1 MNRAVSAVL
10 IGALAAVI
18 LASMTLFTVDQRQNA
33 IVFRLGEPVQVIKA
47 PGLYAK
53 LPVLDNVRFFD
64 TRILSLDPE
73 EPERFITEEKKNVLV
88 DSFVK
93 FRIVDVLQYYIS
105 VGGDEARARIRLAQA
120 VNDSLR
126 AEFGKRTIR
135 QVVAGIGD
143 LAGEGDQRERI
154 MQLTREKA
162 DADARKIGVE
172 VLDVR
177 LRRVDLTA
185 EVSEAVYRRMEAERK
200 RVANQLRSEG
210 FAKSEEIRAD
220 ADRQR
225 EVIIAEAYR
234 KAQRIKGEGDA
245 RAAATYAQA
254 FEQNPEFFAFYRSM
268 EAYRQSFKSRSDI
281 MVLDPSSDFFKY
293 LKGPSGRK

>member
-1 MNRAVSAVL
+1 
-10 IGALAAVI
+10 
-18 LASMTLFTVDQRQNA
+18 
-33 IVFRLGEPVQVIKA
+33 
-47 PGLYAK
+47 
-53 LPVLDNVRFFD
+53 VRFFD

>member
-1 MNRAVSAVL
+1 MNRTVSAVL
-10 IGALAAVI
+10 IGLLALVI
-18 LASMTLFTVDQRQNA
+18 LASMTLFTVDMRQNA
-33 IVFRLGEPVQVIKA
+33 IVFRLGEPVNVIKE

-53 LPVLDNVRFFD
+53 VPLFDNVRFFD
-64 TRILSLDPE
+64 TRILTLDSE
-73 EPERFITEEKKNVLV
+73 EPERFITQEKKNVLV

-105 VGGDEARARIRLAQA
+105 VGGDEARAKIRLSQA

-126 AEFGKRTIR
+126 AEFGKRTIHE
-135 QVVAGIGD
+135 VVSGQRDQIMD
-143 LAGEGDQRERI
+143 LMRK
-154 MQLTREKA
+154 KA

-177 LRRVDLTA
+177 LKRVDLPG

-225 EVIIAEAYR
+225 EIIIAEAYR
-234 KAQRIKGEGDA
+234 KAQSVKGEGDA
-245 RAAATYAQA
+245 KAAATYAQA
-254 FEQNPEFFAFYRSM
+254 FQQNPEFFTFYRSM
-268 EAYRQSFKSRSDI
+268 EAYRQSFKNRSDV
-281 MVLDPSSDFFKY
+281 MVIDPSSAFFRY
-293 LKGPSGRK
+293 LEGPAGRR

>member
-1 MNRAVSAVL
+1 VNRTFSAVL
-10 IGALAAVI
+10 IGLLALVI
-18 LASMTLFTVDQRQNA
+18 LASMTLFTVDQRQHA
-33 IVFRLGEPVQVIKA
+33 IVFRLGEPVNVIRA

-53 LPVLDNVRFFD
+53 VPLFDNVRFFD
-64 TRILSLDPE
+64 TRILTLDSE
-73 EPERFITEEKKNVLV
+73 EPERFITQEKKNVLV

-105 VGGDEARARIRLAQA
+105 VGGDETRAKIRLSQA

-126 AEFGKRTIR
+126 AEFGKRTIHE
-135 QVVAGIGD
+135 VVSGQRDQIMD
-143 LAGEGDQRERI
+143 LMRK
-154 MQLTREKA
+154 KA
-162 DADARKIGVE
+162 DADARTIGVE

-177 LRRVDLTA
+177 LKRVDLPG

-225 EVIIAEAYR
+225 EVIIADAYR
-234 KAQRIKGEGDA
+234 KAQQVKGEGDA
-245 RAAATYAQA
+245 RASATYAKA
-254 FEQNPEFFAFYRSM
+254 FGQNPEFFAFYRSM
-268 EAYRQSFKSRSDI
+268 EAYRQSFRNRGDV

-293 LKGPSGRK
+293 LKEPTGRR

>member
-1 MNRAVSAVL
+1 VNRSFSAVL
-10 IGALAAVI
+10 IGLLALVI
-18 LASMTLFTVDQRQNA
+18 LASMTLFTVDQRQHA
-33 IVFRLGEPVQVIKA
+33 IVFRLGEPVNVIRA

-53 LPVLDNVRFFD
+53 VPLFDNVRFFD
-64 TRILSLDPE
+64 TRILTLDSE
-73 EPERFITEEKKNVLV
+73 EPERFITQEKKNVLV

-105 VGGDEARARIRLAQA
+105 VGGDETRAKIRLSQA

-126 AEFGKRTIR
+126 AEFGKRTIHE
-135 QVVAGIGD
+135 VVSGQRDQIMD
-143 LAGEGDQRERI
+143 LMRK
-154 MQLTREKA
+154 KA
-162 DADARKIGVE
+162 DADARTIGVE

-177 LRRVDLTA
+177 LKRVDLPG

-225 EVIIAEAYR
+225 EIIIAEAYR
-234 KAQRIKGEGDA
+234 KAQQVKGEGDA
-245 RAAATYAQA
+245 RASATYAKA
-254 FEQNPEFFAFYRSM
+254 FGQNPEFFAFYRSM
-268 EAYRQSFKSRSDI
+268 EAYRQSFRNRGDV

-293 LKGPSGRK
+293 LKEPTGRR

>member
-1 MNRAVSAVL
+1 MSRALSALV
-10 IGALAAVI
+10 IGLLALVI
-18 LASMTLFTVDQRQNA
+18 LASMTLFTVDMRQNA
-33 IVFRLGEPVQVIKA
+33 IVFRLGEPVNVIKA

-53 LPVLDNVRFFD
+53 VPLFDNVRFFD
-64 TRILSLDPE
+64 TRILTLDSE
-73 EPERFITEEKKNVLV
+73 EPERYITQEKKNVLV

-105 VGGDEARARIRLAQA
+105 VGGDEARAKIRLSQTI
-120 VNDSLR
+120 NDSLR
-126 AEFGKRTIR
+126 AEFGKRTIHE
-135 QVVAGIGD
+135 VVSGQR
-143 LAGEGDQRERI
+143 DQI
-154 MQLTREKA
+154 MELMRAKA

-177 LRRVDLTA
+177 LKRVDLPG

-225 EVIIAEAYR
+225 EIIIAEAYR
-234 KAQRIKGEGDA
+234 KAQRVKGEGDA
-245 RAAATYAQA
+245 RATAIYAQA
-254 FEQNPEFFAFYRSM
+254 FGQNPEFFSFYRSL
-268 EAYRQSFKSRSDI
+268 EAYRQSFKGRSDVMI
-281 MVLDPSSDFFKY
+281 LDPSSDFFKY
-293 LKGPSGRK
+293 LKQPSGR